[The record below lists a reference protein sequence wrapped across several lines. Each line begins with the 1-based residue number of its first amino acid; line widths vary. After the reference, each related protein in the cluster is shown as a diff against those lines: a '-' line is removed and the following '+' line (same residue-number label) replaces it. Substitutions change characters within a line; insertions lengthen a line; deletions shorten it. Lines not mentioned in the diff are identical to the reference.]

1 MASDPTVVSAAKLAS
16 RLAQGEDLLVV
27 QVTSRQV
34 YDAAHIEGS
43 HCVEP
48 AELVSGVP
56 PATGRL
62 PDAGRL
68 AALFGRLGLGADPR
82 VVTLD
87 DEGGGWAGRLAWT
100 LDVLGRR
107 DWIYLDGGLHAWHQE
122 GLPLVS
128 GPSVAQARPA
138 GAMEGQTPSSPEG
151 ASASGGGVS
160 IAIDQGPIAEAED
173 ILERLGDPDLTV
185 WDCRSWEEYKGQR
198 AAAARAGHIPGAVHL
213 DWLELMQRDRGL
225 RLVDDIAG
233 LLERRGIGPQQDVIA
248 HCQTHHRS
256 GLAYMVARILGFPR
270 IRAYHGSWAEWG
282 NRPDTPVET

>member
-1 MASDPTVVSAAKLAS
+1 MASDPTVISAEELAS

-48 AELVSGVP
+48 AELVSGTP

-62 PDAGRL
+62 PDAERL
-68 AALFGRLGLGADPR
+68 AGLAGRLGLGADR
-82 VVTLD
+82 QVVTLD

-100 LDVLGRR
+100 LDVLGKR
-107 DWIYLDGGLHAWHQE
+107 DWIYLDGGLHAWHQS

-128 GPSVAQARPA
+128 GPPPASDPARD
-138 GAMEGQTPSSPEG
+138 
-151 ASASGGGVS
+151 VS
-160 IAIDQGPIAEAED
+160 ITVDHSPIAEAED
-173 ILERLGDPDLTV
+173 ILERLDDPDLTV
-185 WDCRSWEEYKGQR
+185 WDCRSWEEYTGQR
-198 AAAARAGHIPGAVHL
+198 VAAARAGHIPGAVHL

-225 RLVDDIAG
+225 RLIDDVAG

-256 GLAYMVARILGFPR
+256 GLAYMVARLLGFPR

>member
-1 MASDPTVVSAAKLAS
+1 MAADPTVLSAAELAS
-16 RLAQGEDLLVV
+16 RLAQEEDLLVV

-34 YDAAHIEGS
+34 FDAAHIEGS

-62 PDAGRL
+62 PDVERLGRL
-68 AALFGRLGLGADPR
+68 YGRLGLDADR
-82 VVTLD
+82 QVVTLD

-107 DWIYLDGGLHAWHQE
+107 DWIYLDGGLHAWHQS
-122 GLPLVS
+122 GLPLVA
-128 GPSVAQARPA
+128 GPPAAPASDAAADVRVSVDVA
-138 GAMEGQTPSSPEG
+138 
-151 ASASGGGVS
+151 
-160 IAIDQGPIAEAED
+160 PIAEAED
-173 ILERLGDPDLTV
+173 ILERLDDPDLTV
-185 WDCRSWEEYKGQR
+185 WDCRSLEEYTGQR
-198 AAAARAGHIPGAVHL
+198 VTAARAGHIPGAVHL

-225 RLVDDIAG
+225 CLIDDIAG

-256 GLAYMVARILGFPR
+256 GLAYMVARLLGFPR